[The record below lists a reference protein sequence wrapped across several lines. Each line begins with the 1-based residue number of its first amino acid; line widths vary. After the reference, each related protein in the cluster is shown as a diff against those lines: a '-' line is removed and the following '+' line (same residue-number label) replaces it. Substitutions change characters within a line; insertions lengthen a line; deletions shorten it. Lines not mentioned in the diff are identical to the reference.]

1 MARRIALSSPL
12 LVMLGGLITAAA
24 PARPQAPAASQAPAA
39 PGDGVPKDEGNG
51 TADREQ
57 GPRRRV
63 DENVVQQA
71 TDAFGLDIGGATIGL
86 YSEDATRGFSPAL
99 AGNIRIEGLY
109 FDRQG
114 LTNSRLLRSTSVRV
128 GPTALGE
135 TLPAPSGVVRYSLR
149 LPADAPGGSLI
160 AGLEAYGSPIV
171 ELDATYA
178 EPGRRWKIGFGGSV
192 VPALRDDAGGEG
204 FVATAA
210 VLPSWSDGNLRLHA
224 FASQKIYRDLYLAP
238 RVFAGS
244 GVLPPR
250 VERGRMVGQRWATTS
265 GEDSNAGVIAEI
277 DDFKGFK
284 LRGGLFYSLW
294 TPDETIAQLDV
305 GTDPAGM
312 ARRIAVQFP
321 GQSYGSLSGELQL
334 IRHWQAGSWRHS
346 LTASLRG
353 RAFRGTY
360 GGQVVS
366 DLGFRR
372 IDDRVQLPRP
382 GIRHKDQAHDRIEQR
397 TIGLSYIGAWGRRA
411 QFNLGIQTTEFEKL
425 YRAPAAVPVETR
437 ANPLLGNVAAG
448 IELAPGFVAYAGYS
462 RGLEETGTSPASARN
477 PNEVLSPS
485 ITEQIDGGFRWKPRS
500 EVSLIAGAFRITRAY
515 ANVDSSNWFRFI
527 GQLENRGVELSLSW
541 RPRPTI
547 TIVAGGLYQDPRVR
561 TGNARLVPVSV
572 PRSMARVDAD
582 WTVSSG
588 SSISLDGTI
597 LYVGSIPVLS
607 DNSLRSPPLVTA
619 NIGFRWRFG
628 LGQRRALLRG
638 QLLNITNAFSW
649 RPQPSGA
656 LLYNAPRRFR
666 VTVTTDF

>member
-1 MARRIALSSPL
+1 MPGPG
-12 LVMLGGLITAAA
+12 LVFLGGLIAAAA
-24 PARPQAPAASQAPAA
+24 PARAQVPAASPAPTPPGAGVQEEEDDAA
-39 PGDGVPKDEGNG
+39 
-51 TADREQ
+51 ADREQ
-57 GPRRRV
+57 LPKKRV

-86 YSEDATRGFSPAL
+86 YTEDSARGFSPAL

-114 LTNSRLLRSTSVRV
+114 LANSRLLRSISVRV

-149 LPADAPGGSLI
+149 LPADAPSGSLV

-171 ELDATYA
+171 ELDTTYA
-178 EPGRRWKIGFGGSV
+178 EPGRRWKIGLGGSV
-192 VPALRDDAGGEG
+192 APALRDDAGGDG

-224 FASQKIYRDLYLAP
+224 FASQKVYRDMYLAP

-244 GVLPPR
+244 RALPPR
-250 VERGRMVGQRWATTS
+250 IERRRMVGQQWARSS
-265 GEDSNAGVIAEI
+265 GEDSNVGIIAEI
-277 DDFKGFK
+277 DNLGGLM

-294 TPDETIAQLDV
+294 TPDDTIAQLDL
-305 GTDPAGM
+305 GTDEAGM

-321 GQSYGSLSGELQL
+321 SQSYGSLSGELQL
-334 IRHWQAGSWRHS
+334 IKHWRTDGWRHS

-353 RAFRGTY
+353 RAFEGTY

-366 DLGFRR
+366 NLGFRR
-372 IDDRVQLPRP
+372 IDDPLQLPRP
-382 GIRHKDQAHDRIEQR
+382 GVRRNDQARDEVDQR
-397 TIGLSYIGAWGRRA
+397 TIGLSYIGAWGQRA
-411 QFNLGIQTTEFEKL
+411 QINFGVQATRFRKL
-425 YRAPAAVPVETR
+425 YRAPAASPVETR

-448 IELAPGFVAYAGYS
+448 VELSPGLVAYAGYA

-477 PNEVLSPS
+477 PNEVLPPS
-485 ITEQIDGGFRWKPRS
+485 VTEQIDGGLRWKPNS
-500 EVSLIAGAFRITRAY
+500 EVSLIVGAFRITRAY
-515 ANVDSSNWFRFI
+515 ANVDATNLFRFI
-527 GQLENRGVELSLSW
+527 GRLENRGAELSLSW

-547 TIVAGGLYQDPRVR
+547 AIIAGGLYQDPRVT
-561 TGNARLVPVSV
+561 TGAARLVPVSV
-572 PRSMARVDAD
+572 PTATARLDAD
-582 WTVSSG
+582 WTLSPG
-588 SSISLDGTI
+588 SPISLDGTV
-597 LYVGSIPVLS
+597 LYVGSAPVLS
-607 DNSLRSPPLVTA
+607 DNTLRSSALVTS
-619 NIGFRWRFG
+619 NVGFRWRFSIG
-628 LGQRRALLRG
+628 RRRALLRG

-666 VTVTTDF
+666 LTVTTDF